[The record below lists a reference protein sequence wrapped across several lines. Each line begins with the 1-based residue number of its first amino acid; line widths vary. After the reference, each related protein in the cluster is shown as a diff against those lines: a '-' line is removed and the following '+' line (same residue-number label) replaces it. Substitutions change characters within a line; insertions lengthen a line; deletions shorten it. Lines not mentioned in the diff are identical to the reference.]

1 MLLSRPVAPVSSEY
15 GQMHQKIHNFV
26 HNFGFFFG
34 MLLMIY
40 STTKWHNI
48 WILFFDFAI
57 WPAFPLK
64 KKELHLTH
72 STRFS
77 QCVKYDYQEIHN
89 SFCQNSKAHRA
100 GSTPTHECDD
110 PLNLTLRKLWVC
122 GVSNIFQSSIWMP
135 SLLRNW
141 GYEKK
146 TKTRHHTRTVTTP
159 S

>member
-1 MLLSRPVAPVSSEY
+1 MCCYLGLLHLFHLNMDKCIKKYTISSIILVFFLNAFDDLFHDKMTQHLNPVFWFR
-15 GQMHQKIHNFV
+15 H
-26 HNFGFFFG
+26 
-34 MLLMIY
+34 L
-40 STTKWHNI
+40 TC
-48 WILFFDFAI
+48 
-57 WPAFPLK
+57 FPLK

-72 STRFS
+72 STWFS